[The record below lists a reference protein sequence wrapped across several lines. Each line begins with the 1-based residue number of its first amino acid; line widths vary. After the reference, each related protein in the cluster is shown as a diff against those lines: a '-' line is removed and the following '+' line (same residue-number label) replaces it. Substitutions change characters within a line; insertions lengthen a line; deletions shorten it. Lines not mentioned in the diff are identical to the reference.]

1 MVLGD
6 CRTTISRGAPD
17 DDIRIPAYL
26 TVPVVLSWMG
36 TLTIPFSTHLDISKT
51 AKDMAQDMKT
61 DASARCMP
69 ENKEVK
75 RFHKA

>member
-6 CRTTISRGAPD
+6 LG
-17 DDIRIPAYL
+17 IRVSGSARKVVRATYL